1 MSATLNTN
9 NTLHISNYKKALMT
23 IFDKKKAW
31 NYLSEQREIALKRKE
46 TLEKTFMP
54 GVEVMYH

>member
-1 MSATLNTN
+1 
-9 NTLHISNYKKALMT
+9 MT

-31 NYLSEQREIALKRKE
+31 NYLIEQREIALKRKE

-54 GVEVMYH
+54 GVEVIYH